1 MSISTYILDPEEDYE
16 FKYPEGSRP
25 DPAGGSEIPVGQLH
39 LMCSYTEMQEREQH
53 RRLSRYEVKPNTSP
67 PQVDINLALKEYKRS
82 VVGHEHS
89 HSMDLRPWSVLRRA
103 LHHLLLDICQRDDDW
118 MLICDF
124 VFDRLRSIRQDLV
137 IQQIEG
143 KRYIEVLEGSVRF
156 LVYSMYRLTCTLK
169 DYTEEQPYHVVV
181 PHEGPVKG
189 LNNYEMNVIREMKM
203 TMKCLRDCLS
213 LLLVQ
218 YQKYAPESYFRPQ
231 FEAVNLI
238 ANLPFLDG
246 RVEFSTNYHCRKD
259 VDPIFKLVYRMFREH
274 LIGNHLSAVKHLPKL
289 MEYPLL
295 VLAYAPVLA
304 RLQMYL
310 IPILRKGY
318 AATGSNVASLDFV
331 SRLICPIW
339 LSDDIEERHAFVQFI
354 TTQFG
359 FYDEKRNLC
368 DFKMNLQ
375 KKIIQPRSFEELII
389 YERQMLDAKLGRE
402 DDDNETRE
410 YALQMIAGKE
420 WPFYQ
425 EVLSVYGIE
434 QVLNSSEPTS

>member
-16 FKYPEGSRP
+16 TKYPEGSRP

-39 LMCSYTEMQEREQH
+39 EMCSSAERKEREEH
-53 RRLSRYEVKPNTSP
+53 RRLSRYEVKPNTNP
-67 PQVDINLALKEYKRS
+67 PQADINLALKEYKRS

-89 HSMDLRPWSVLRRA
+89 HSMDLRSWTALRRA
-103 LHHLLLDICQRDDDW
+103 LHHLLLDICQRTDDW

-169 DYTEEQPYHVVV
+169 DYTEEQPYFVVV

-189 LNNYEMNVIREMKM
+189 LNNYEMNVLREMKM

-218 YQKYAPESYFRPQ
+218 YQKYAPESPYRPQ
-231 FEAVNLI
+231 FESINLM

-246 RVEFSTNYHCRKD
+246 HVEFSTNYYCQKET
-259 VDPIFKLVYRMFREH
+259 DPIFKLVYKMYREH
-274 LIGNHLSAVKHLPKL
+274 LVGNHLSAIKHLPKL

-295 VLAYAPVLA
+295 ILAYAPVLA
-304 RLQMYL
+304 KLQMYL
-310 IPILRKGY
+310 IPILRRGY
-318 AATGSNVASLDFV
+318 AATGSNLASLDFLA
-331 SRLICPIW
+331 SLICPSW
-339 LSDDIEERHAFVQFI
+339 LSDDLDERHAFVQFI
-354 TTQFG
+354 ATQFG

-375 KKIIQPRSFEELII
+375 KKIVQPKNFDELVL
-389 YERQMLDAKLGRE
+389 YERQLLNARLGLDN
-402 DDDNETRE
+402 DDNETRE
-410 YALQMIAGKE
+410 YAFQMIAGKE

-425 EVLSVYGIE
+425 EVLRVYGVE
-434 QVLNSSEPTS
+434 QVLDPSQPSS